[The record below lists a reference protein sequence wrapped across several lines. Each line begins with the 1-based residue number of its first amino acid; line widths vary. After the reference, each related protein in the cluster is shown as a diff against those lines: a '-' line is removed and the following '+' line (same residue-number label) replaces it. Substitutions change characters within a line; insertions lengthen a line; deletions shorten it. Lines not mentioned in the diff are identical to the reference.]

1 MIQRYE
7 TESAGK
13 IEELEHA
20 KMKLQARLSEAEE
33 TIEGLNS
40 RCISLE
46 KLKQRLTGE
55 IDDLQMQM
63 DSANQ
68 IAIAL
73 EKKAKNFDKVVA
85 EWKSKVE
92 ELTQQL
98 EEAQRENRY
107 VNVVCAFHKKYI
119 MVVTKLTHM
128 LVHMIRPP
136 ICTHVN

>member
-1 MIQRYE
+1 M
-7 TESAGK
+7 GK

-20 KMKLQARLSEAEE
+20 KMKLQARLAEAEE

-40 RCISLE
+40 RCVSLE

-63 DSANQ
+63 DTANLM
-68 IAIAL
+68 AIAL

-98 EEAQRENRY
+98 EEAQRENR
-107 VNVVCAFHKKYI
+107 
-119 MVVTKLTHM
+119 
-128 LVHMIRPP
+128 
-136 ICTHVN
+136 

>member
-1 MIQRYE
+1 
-7 TESAGK
+7 
-13 IEELEHA
+13 
-20 KMKLQARLSEAEE
+20 MKLQARLAEAEE
-33 TIEGLNS
+33 TIEGLSS
-40 RCISLE
+40 RCVSLE

-107 VNVVCAFHKKYI
+107 VNVYRMRI
-119 MVVTKLTHM
+119 
-128 LVHMIRPP
+128 P
-136 ICTHVN
+136 

>member
-40 RCISLE
+40 RCVSLE

-107 VNVVCAFHKKYI
+107 VNVCAFHKNLHYCYKIDFY
-119 MVVTKLTHM
+119 VSTYDSAQF
-128 LVHMIRPP
+128 VH
-136 ICTHVN
+136 T